1 MDHSVDLDLCIR
13 SIIER
18 ATYKNLEFIVVENN
32 STEQE
37 TFAYYEKIQKEF
49 PQVKV
54 VRWEREFN
62 YSAINN
68 FGAAFAKGEY
78 LMLLNND
85 TEIIAPRL
93 FEEMLGFC
101 QRKEVGIV
109 ERSLLYEDVIHSARW
124 CRDRFWRRGRTYLHR
139 PSRGGE
145 QLLPP
150 GNVCPGLQRR
160 DGGLPDGE
168 KVCV

>member
-1 MDHSVDLDLCIR
+1 MSVIIPNKDHSVDLDLCIR

-62 YSAINN
+62 YSRHQQ
-68 FGAAFAKGEY
+68 
-78 LMLLNND
+78 LW
-85 TEIIAPRL
+85 
-93 FEEMLGFC
+93 
-101 QRKEVGIV
+101 
-109 ERSLLYEDVIHSARW
+109 RSLREGRIPDAVKQ
-124 CRDRFWRRGRTYLHR
+124 RDRDH
-139 PSRGGE
+139 
-145 QLLPP
+145 
-150 GNVCPGLQRR
+150 CPA
-160 DGGLPDGE
+160 P
-168 KVCV
+168 V